1 MAPTVFISE
10 LALLKGIPACHNIKT
25 TLIEDNLIKKI
36 GNKFA
41 KKTKLKHFIIV
52 NIFVAMNC
60 LAYSN
65 THLKYKPWST
75 ANILCLKGSHFC

>member
-1 MAPTVFISE
+1 MSQ
-10 LALLKGIPACHNIKT
+10 H
-25 TLIEDNLIKKI
+25 TLIGDNLVKKI

-60 LAYSN
+60 LAYFN
-65 THLKYKPWST
+65 MHLKDKPLST
-75 ANILCLKGSHFC
+75 AIKVCLKSFYFC